1 VTSTRRRVIATLFLI
16 VGAGAIGVAL
26 VETWNDSR
34 TGDLVPSWSASL
46 IALGILAVGFVGVA
60 WGWISLFPRSADRIH
75 LARAVYLSQLGKY
88 VPGGVWQ
95 PSSQVAL
102 ARSAGVTLADAAVAF
117 PVSVI
122 AVVAAAATTA
132 GVLLVLPGSPLS
144 GGLRAVVGLGPLALV
159 FLHRSW
165 MAKALELARR
175 RVKRIPDHAV
185 LPQQSQISASAAWQL
200 LAVVGQGLS
209 YAWLIHDLDGS
220 VGLIPATGGFA
231 LAWLVGF
238 VAVPI
243 PAGLGLREAVL
254 VGVLGGMTGTQ
265 TVLAAAV
272 AHRLVNIAC
281 EILMIAGNRLHL
293 AWHTRRRP
301 ETKPVTVQPSTAHL
315 MTQARVAQLAY
326 SELMD
331 KMLDEDQRR
340 DKARKILSV
349 ITHFRGKDSLDG
361 LRVAD
366 IGCSAGFIADELAE
380 AGGRTIGIDIDEPGL
395 AKAAARFGDRVLFLR
410 AEGGRLP
417 FADGSVD
424 VIVFNHIYEHVVD
437 PDAVVGEL
445 HRVLS
450 DDGVLYLGLANRLGI
465 VEPHHRLPFLSW
477 LPPSL
482 GDRYVQV
489 TRRGDHYYERL
500 RTRPA
505 LRRLVRGFNVWDYT
519 YSIIRE
525 PSSFDSDDMVPGPVS
540 SLPTAAL
547 KALTPILPTYIW
559 VATNSPAQPAG
570 PTLLAPPER
579 VKVAPTR

>member
-1 VTSTRRRVIATLFLI
+1 VTSTSRRVIATVFLI

-26 VETWNDSR
+26 AEAWNDSR
-34 TGDLVPSWSASL
+34 TGDLVPSWWALL

-144 GGLRAVVGLGPLALV
+144 GGMRAVVGLGPLTLV
-159 FLHRSW
+159 LLHRSW

-175 RVKRIPDHAV
+175 RVKRIPHHAV
-185 LPQQSQISASAAWQL
+185 LPQQSQISASTAWL
-200 LAVVGQGLS
+200 FLAVVGQGLS
-209 YAWLIHDLDGS
+209 YAWLIHDLDGR

-254 VGVLGGMTGTQ
+254 VGVLGSMTGAP

-293 AWHTRRRP
+293 AWHARRRP
-301 ETKPVTVQPSTAHL
+301 ETKPVTVQPS
-315 MTQARVAQLAY
+315 
-326 SELMD
+326 
-331 KMLDEDQRR
+331 K
-340 DKARKILSV
+340 
-349 ITHFRGKDSLDG
+349 
-361 LRVAD
+361 
-366 IGCSAGFIADELAE
+366 
-380 AGGRTIGIDIDEPGL
+380 
-395 AKAAARFGDRVLFLR
+395 
-410 AEGGRLP
+410 
-417 FADGSVD
+417 
-424 VIVFNHIYEHVVD
+424 
-437 PDAVVGEL
+437 
-445 HRVLS
+445 
-450 DDGVLYLGLANRLGI
+450 
-465 VEPHHRLPFLSW
+465 
-477 LPPSL
+477 
-482 GDRYVQV
+482 
-489 TRRGDHYYERL
+489 
-500 RTRPA
+500 
-505 LRRLVRGFNVWDYT
+505 
-519 YSIIRE
+519 
-525 PSSFDSDDMVPGPVS
+525 
-540 SLPTAAL
+540 LPT
-547 KALTPILPTYIW
+547 
-559 VATNSPAQPAG
+559 S
-570 PTLLAPPER
+570 
-579 VKVAPTR
+579 